1 MSDSS
6 QIDDIFLNRQN
17 IKFPDIIDTDF
28 SKKIG
33 KIYNQYKIRSKKQT
47 LKEICY
53 PAKFTYQKP
62 QLFVAQYINPRTQ
75 YKSLLIY
82 HKIGAGKTCAGVNIC
97 EQWKQKKNIVVVVP
111 ASLVGNFYKEL
122 RSECAGEE
130 YITNKERKRLTELN
144 PDNVEYKRILD
155 TVKKRIDKYY
165 TILSYHKFVS
175 LAQDKKINLKNSLLL
190 IDEVQNIV
198 SEGGTF
204 YTTFMKAIYSAP
216 KDIRIVLLSA
226 TPIFDRPMELGL
238 TLNLLRPKIEFPI
251 GAEFNEMFIKIIKNN
266 DGETKYELK
275 NVNKLKSMLNSY
287 ISYFKGAPDHVFP
300 KRNLKLVKCKM
311 GKFQYDAYR
320 TTMEQTGYGRFNDS
334 DILDLPNNFL
344 IGPRIISNVAF
355 PNKGINE
362 DGFDSFKG
370 KALDLENLKT
380 YSVKFYKIMRK
391 IRSCKGTVFV
401 YSSFKEYGGIKSF
414 IKVLEYYNYKNFK
427 DHGQGKMRFAIW
439 SGDESSESK
448 ELIKDFFNKKENV
461 DGSMI
466 KVLLGSPSIKE
477 GVSLLRVKQ
486 VHIMEPYWNMSRL
499 EQVIGR
505 AIRFCSHKDVPLNER
520 KVEVYIYIAVGNKD
534 EDETVDKHIMELAFK
549 KKELTD
555 LFEGVMKDSAIDKYL
570 FQNK

>member
-1 MSDSS
+1 MSNS
-6 QIDDIFLNRQN
+6 QEIELSRQKIKYPDIDDN
-17 IKFPDIIDTDF
+17 DF

-33 KIYNQYKIRSKKQT
+33 AIYKQYKIKLQKQS

-53 PAKFTYQKP
+53 PVKFTYQKP
-62 QLFVAQYINPRTQ
+62 QLFVAQYINPSTP
-75 YKSLLIY
+75 YKSMLIY

-97 EQWKQKKNIVVVVP
+97 EQWKEKKNIVVVVP

-130 YITNKERKRLTELN
+130 YITNKERKRLAELN
-144 PDNVEYKRILD
+144 PDNAEYIKIIAI
-155 TVKKRIDKYY
+155 VKKRIDKYY

-175 LAQDKKINLKNSLLL
+175 LAQDRKINLKNSLLL

-216 KDIRIVLLSA
+216 KDLRIVLLSA

-238 TLNLLRPKIEFPI
+238 TLNLLRPRIEFPT
-251 GAEFNEMFIKIIKNN
+251 GSDFNDMFIKVKKNAA
-266 DGETKYELK
+266 GKISYELK
-275 NVNKLKSMLNSY
+275 NVNKLKNMLTSY
-287 ISYFKGAPDHVFP
+287 ISYYRGAPDHVFP
-300 KRNLKLVKCKM
+300 KKNLKLVKCVM
-311 GKFQYDAYR
+311 SRFQYEAYR
-320 TTMEQTGYGRFNDS
+320 TTMEQAGFGRFNDS

-344 IGPRIISNVAF
+344 IGPRIISNIAF

-362 DGFDSFKG
+362 EGFDSFKG
-370 KALDLENLKT
+370 KTLDLDNLKT

-414 IKVLEYYNYKNFK
+414 IKVLEYYKYKSFK
-427 DHGQGKMRFAIW
+427 DHGKGKLRYAIW

-461 DGSMI
+461 DGSML

-505 AIRFCSHKDVPLNER
+505 AIRFCSHKDVPYSER
-520 KVEVYIYIAVGNKD
+520 EVQVYIYIATGLRNH
-534 EDETVDKHIMELAFK
+534 EITVDKHIMELAFK

-555 LFEGVMKDSAIDKYL
+555 LFEDVMKDMAIDKYL